1 MNCLNTQHQLSY
13 ATYCKEF
20 FCCEVYML
28 PVTDASV
35 WIFSIARSIES
46 RTSSMSYIIRLNT

>member
-1 MNCLNTQHQLSY
+1 MNTQHQLSCV
-13 ATYCKEF
+13 TYCKEF

-28 PVTDASV
+28 PVADASV

-46 RTSSMSYIIRLNT
+46 RTSSTSYIN